1 MIAKMKA
8 TLKTKRGHLKMKI
21 LFIGGGNI
29 ANIVYNE
36 LKDHIEKCWYY
47 DVLQTN
53 LPCERMNDFTIPN
66 EADVVVECAS
76 VEAVKQYG
84 VDILKSGKDFYIISS
99 GAFSDEDFFDKFM
112 IELKNSNSTV
122 YVPSGAIEGLDIVY
136 SIRNF
141 IEKVELITRKP
152 PKAFGLENV
161 FQEQIIFTGNARE
174 AITKFPQNTNVSV
187 TLSLAVGD
195 FNKVN
200 VRIVA
205 DPDVDQNIHEINIYS
220 SVGDYKIIHKNKPS
234 PNPKTSYL
242 APLSLAAALKKRTE
256 KFRIGG

>member
-1 MIAKMKA
+1 
-8 TLKTKRGHLKMKI
+8 MKI
-21 LFIGGGNI
+21 LFIGCGNI
-29 ANIVYNE
+29 ANIVYSE
-36 LKDHIEKCWYY
+36 LEDHIEKCWYY
-47 DVLQTN
+47 DVVQTN
-53 LPCERMNDFTIPN
+53 LPCERINNFTVPN
-66 EADVVVECAS
+66 EADVVECAS

-84 VDILKSGKDFYIISS
+84 LDILKSGKDFYIISS
-99 GAFSDEDFFDKFM
+99 GAFSDEDFFDRFM
-112 IELKNSNSTV
+112 AELKNSDSTV
-122 YVPSGAIEGLDIVY
+122 YIPSGAIGGLDIIY

-141 IEKVELITRKP
+141 IERVEIITRKP
-152 PKAFGLENV
+152 TKAFGLEDTV
-161 FQEQIIFTGNARE
+161 QEQTIFTGNARE
-174 AITKFPQNTNVSV
+174 AIAKFPQNTNVSV

-205 DPDVDQNIHEINIYS
+205 DPNVDRNIHEINIYS
-220 SVGDYKIIHKNKPS
+220 SVGEYKIIHKNKPS